1 MSILYVKV
9 GEPLAESLARA
20 GRAMQ
25 ALQRGEKPAAYHGV
39 GFEEMAQ
46 MLAVFTPQ
54 RWALIAALRAA
65 GPLTIAEL
73 ARRLERDYKNVHG
86 DVAALEQWRAVER
99 TDDGRVFVPW
109 SEIVVDLKLPEA
121 VAA

>member
-1 MSILYVKV
+1 MTVLHVKV

-25 ALQRGEKPAAYHGV
+25 ALQRGEATVAYHGV
-39 GFEEMAQ
+39 GFDEMAQ

-65 GPLTIAEL
+65 GPVTVAEL
-73 ARRLERDYKNVHG
+73 ARRLNRDYKNVHG
-86 DVAALEQWRAVER
+86 DVAALAQWRAVQR